1 MHQGGTRGELKVSQ
15 VIGLGLTTEIF
26 NSNKAFAL
34 FE

>member
-1 MHQGGTRGELKVSQ
+1 VRRAEESQ

-26 NSNKAFAL
+26 NSNKAFAV